1 MIAILGGLGA
11 AACWAAAT
19 VCSSRSSRMIGAAS
33 VLAWVMLVGLVVSA
47 PAVVFSGV
55 PRGIDSRSVGWLSL
69 AGTGNVVGL
78 LLEYRALRIGK
89 VGIVAPIASTE
100 GAIAAV
106 LAVIAGERVAP
117 GTGMLLGVIAVG
129 VVLAGL
135 VPEADRGL
143 TERHEGEATLY
154 AAGAALSFGVSLY
167 AAGRV
172 SQELPLVWVVLPA
185 RVVGVVALTLPL
197 ALGSR
202 LRLTGRAVPLVVTSG
217 LCEVGGFVLFG
228 VGARHGIAI
237 TAVLGSQFAA
247 LSALVAYAFFRERL
261 AKLQVAGVAAI
272 LVGVAILSGLQA

>member
-11 AACWAAAT
+11 AMAWAIAT

-33 VLAWVMLVGLVVSA
+33 VLAWVMLIGLVVSA
-47 PAVVFSGV
+47 PAVALSPVPEGV
-55 PRGIDSRSVGWLSL
+55 HARAIGWLTL
-69 AGTGNVVGL
+69 AGTGNVLGL

-106 LAVIAGERVAP
+106 LAVVAGERLAP

-135 VPEADRGL
+135 VPERDAGDAD
-143 TERHEGEATLY
+143 RHEGQATLY
-154 AAGAALSFGVSLY
+154 AVGAAVSFGASLY

-172 SQELPLVWVVLPA
+172 SQELPLAWVLLPA
-185 RVVGVVALTLPL
+185 RIVGVVALTVPL
-197 ALGSR
+197 ALASR
-202 LRLTGRAVPLVVTSG
+202 LRLTRKAAPLVLVSG
-217 LCEVGGFVLFG
+217 LGEVGGFLFFG
-228 VGARHGIAI
+228 IGARHGIAV

-247 LSALVAYAFFRERL
+247 LSALAAFALFKERL
-261 AKLQVAGVAAI
+261 ARIQ
-272 LVGVAILSGLQA
+272 LVGVVAIVLGVAVLSGLQA